1 MIEFSE
7 DKKLIDERTKQNL
20 QSVYLQIKDE
30 LMGQKDPQLQ
40 KKLRISVTLLVSHLD
55 KSPLNFMA
63 PLNIWLI
70 FVTFDTSQVSIW
82 FLKLSL

>member
-30 LMGQKDPQLQ
+30 LMEQKDPQLQ

-55 KSPLNFMA
+55 KSPVNHPPAKASGLLA
-63 PLNIWLI
+63 
-70 FVTFDTSQVSIW
+70 SSIDN
-82 FLKLSL
+82 

>member
-40 KKLRISVTLLVSHLD
+40 KKIEDICYFARIPLRQIAGE
-55 KSPLNFMA
+55 SP
-63 PLNIWLI
+63 
-70 FVTFDTSQVSIW
+70 TC
-82 FLKLSL
+82 